1 MPKKSFILPLVA
13 MLSLAGCGLAAPLSG
28 AAEGRAVAKAEQP
41 LDPRFFA
48 RREVMALRPEAFA
61 LMPASFPALQA
72 MKGESEPKRQALVR
86 AVRSDAALHQG
97 VQAFDRLSWEQQLP
111 LLRRFFELECKVLG
125 IVPPEL
131 RIATDVV
138 KGPAFF
144 DFDPEK
150 PGSGRV
156 ILNPEAIA
164 KEPNK
169 YTALLLLAHET
180 RHSAQFQLAFDPAR
194 AAEPL
199 PRAYQAAFRA
209 QKQLGDKL
217 NFCDFCTL
225 HNEFEAFQFGNYV
238 VGALTDWRVDTGDM
252 GTLASQYDAH
262 GHLKLDLLA
271 LERQVGRDGLL
282 DAFNAREKVQY
293 QDLYDKR

>member
-1 MPKKSFILPLVA
+1 MFKKSFVLPVVA
-13 MLSLAGCGLAAPLSG
+13 FLALAGCGLATPLSSSAG
-28 AAEGRAVAKAEQP
+28 GRAVAQAD
-41 LDPRFFA
+41 LDPKFFA

-72 MKGESEPKRQALVR
+72 MGTESDPKRQALVK
-86 AVRSDAALHQG
+86 ALRSDSALHQG
-97 VQAFDRLSWEQQLP
+97 IRTFDRLSWEQQEP
-111 LLRRFFELECKVLG
+111 LLRRVFELECRVLG

-131 RIATDVV
+131 RIATDLV

-169 YTALLLLAHET
+169 FTSLLLLVHET
-180 RHSAQFQLAFDPAR
+180 RHSAQFQLAFDPER

-199 PRAYQAAFRA
+199 AKAYNAAFKA
-209 QKQLGDKL
+209 QKQLGGKL

-238 VGALTDWRVDTGDM
+238 VGALTDWRVDTSDM

-262 GHLKLDLLA
+262 GHLKLDLVA
-271 LERQVGRDGLL
+271 LEKQVGRNALL
-282 DAFNAREKVQY
+282 DAFNEREKVQY
-293 QDLYDKR
+293 QELYGKH